1 MAEKIL
7 EKLDILDKQ
16 AKIIMARRAKKNR
29 LQREGKKKTVVTPLT
44 FDFQLEFEEGVD
56 TSTSNA
62 ASKITEDKS
71 CDLKK
76 SKKYISLKSEIE
88 PRTIDSEKSNLR
100 PRFVPTNIKKP
111 IEENLNL
118 RSIRSFHYLKDTDK
132 HRQAYRRPLGF
143 TIFSPKLSIQ
153 SNVYEKERESVLLK
167 AQTERNPRKSLDS
180 VGHLEDEVDKRHSQM
195 KDFSTQE
202 NKSTRNDQSS
212 VRCSERKKTLL
223 PLCFEDELKNPNA
236 KIINVSPTKTVSS
249 HMEQNDT
256 NPIIFHDTR
265 HVQMLLL
272 TKNMHSSHPL
282 KNENINPCKRTN
294 FVLERNCEI
303 LKSLI
308 SGQLITPSKPKKTMP
323 TIWKKGIRTL
333 SMDVG
338 NRIVE
343 DKLKKKANNQTLKN
357 IPWNTLCKLPQTFS
371 CLTKKIVGDFGKT
384 VTQEMSAKT
393 GKFEV
398 LFSAIKPMDIH
409 KFSAPPVKRS
419 SKPLKNMLEVHKL
432 NIVTPLDDLLSS
444 SENKMPCKIALT

>member
-132 HRQAYRRPLGF
+132 VENTGPLYFLFSQHRQAYRRPLGF

-249 HMEQNDT
+249 HMNPEIGFFGNDNRERLPS
-256 NPIIFHDTR
+256 NPIRRDRTKFFN
-265 HVQMLLL
+265 LL
-272 TKNMHSSHPL
+272 TL
-282 KNENINPCKRTN
+282 QQDFE
-294 FVLERNCEI
+294 
-303 LKSLI
+303 
-308 SGQLITPSKPKKTMP
+308 TPSFRF
-323 TIWKKGIRTL
+323 ISLSSKGPLGLRNHLRHQGYSSNGLTPIR
-333 SMDVG
+333 
-338 NRIVE
+338 E
-343 DKLKKKANNQTLKN
+343 
-357 IPWNTLCKLPQTFS
+357 
-371 CLTKKIVGDFGKT
+371 
-384 VTQEMSAKT
+384 
-393 GKFEV
+393 
-398 LFSAIKPMDIH
+398 IKPQREY
-409 KFSAPPVKRS
+409 KESF
-419 SKPLKNMLEVHKL
+419 N
-432 NIVTPLDDLLSS
+432 
-444 SENKMPCKIALT
+444 